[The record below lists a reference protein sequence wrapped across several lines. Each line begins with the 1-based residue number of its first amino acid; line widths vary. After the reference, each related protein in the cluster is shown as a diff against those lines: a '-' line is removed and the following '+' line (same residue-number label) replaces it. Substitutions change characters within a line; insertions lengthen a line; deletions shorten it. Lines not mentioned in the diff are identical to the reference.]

1 MKSID
6 RIGVSLDKKLL
17 AEFDKLIF
25 RKGYN
30 NRSEAIRDLI
40 RQKISSEKISDTK
53 AKATAVVYMVY
64 DHHSTKLMQKITS
77 LQHNRLLQ
85 VVSSLHIHLDKHDC
99 MEIIILKG
107 RVSQIRKI
115 GENILSQ
122 KGVKLGKINLI
133 SNS

>member
-1 MKSID
+1 MDKID

-17 AEFDKLIF
+17 SEFDKLICQ
-25 RKGYN
+25 KGYS

-40 RQKISSEKISDTK
+40 RQQISSEKISDAK

-64 DHHSTKLMQKITS
+64 DHHSTRLMQKITS
-77 LQHNRLLQ
+77 MQHSHLFQ

-107 RVSQIRKI
+107 PVGEIKKT

-122 KGVKLGKINLI
+122 KGVKLGKINII
-133 SNS
+133 SQ